1 MLLITKINL
10 IINEMKDNS
19 INDIR
24 LNKKIKR
31 YFQCLNN
38 IKNYFKH
45 TQLPATTLYSINR
58 YIEHRK
64 LSVSNSTIN
73 KELILIRLA
82 TGLRIKSL
90 PTTVNK
96 ISLPVVAD
104 RLVNKV

>member
-31 YFQCLNN
+31 YFQCLKN

-45 TQLPATTLYSINR
+45 TQLPAISLSPVNR
-58 YIEHRK
+58 YIERSK
-64 LSVSNSTIN
+64 
-73 KELILIRLA
+73 
-82 TGLRIKSL
+82 
-90 PTTVNK
+90 
-96 ISLPVVAD
+96 
-104 RLVNKV
+104 